1 MRAESPLGHAARH
14 SADVGLF
21 FLLPHFPLLDSVVC
35 PSAPHPPFY
44 CHEQTMFLCVED
56 VPCVEDKVVF
66 VPKVTCLLCEWWSEG
81 KCHQWR
87 NKHNG

>member
-1 MRAESPLGHAARH
+1 MQKAPSVMPQGTAQMLDCFFSFPTSRYWTLSFAPLPPI
-14 SADVGLF
+14 
-21 FLLPHFPLLDSVVC
+21 LPST
-35 PSAPHPPFY
+35 A
-44 CHEQTMFLCVED
+44 EQTMFLCVED

-66 VPKVTCLLCEWWSEG
+66 VLKVTCLLCEWWSEG